1 MATQSASVIPQLG
14 GMLRYWRQERG
25 KSQLDLSLD
34 TGISQRHL
42 SFVESGRSIPSRD
55 FLSIVSDALN
65 IPLRE
70 RNVLLLASGYAP
82 LYSEQSLDADQMAIV
97 TRAIDR
103 MLQQHEPHPA
113 LVLDRHWNVIRTN
126 EAAPRFFGSFVD
138 LEARP
143 RPRNLLDLM
152 FDPAGMR
159 PFVEEWEE
167 VAAGLL
173 QRVRREAV
181 GQVIDAGLA
190 ELLERLHKY
199 PGVAGLKPPLA
210 PQIPVLPITFRR
222 GDERFSY
229 FSLITTVGTP
239 QCITA
244 QELRVEC
251 MFPSYANGTLARS
264 VGEIGGD
271 LDRRLLG
278 GGDGGGEQESGCDS
292 EAADGHERR
301 CPLWG
306 RV

>member
-1 MATQSASVIPQLG
+1 MGTQSVSAVPQLG
-14 GMLRYWRQERG
+14 ELLRSWRQERG

-42 SFVESGRSIPSRD
+42 SFVESGRSVPSRD
-55 FLSIVSDALN
+55 FLSTVSDALN

-82 LYSEQSLDADQMAIV
+82 LYNERNMDAEQMAIV

-113 LVLDRHWNVIRTN
+113 LVLDRYWNVIRTN
-126 EAAPRFFGSFVD
+126 EAAPRFFGSFID
-138 LEARP
+138 LKARP
-143 RPRNLLDLM
+143 KPRNLLDLM
-152 FDPAGMR
+152 FDPLGMR
-159 PFVEEWEE
+159 PFVEEWDK

-181 GQVIDAGLA
+181 GQVVDAGLA
-190 ELLERLHKY
+190 KLLERLRKY
-199 PGVAGLKPPLA
+199 PGVAALKPRPE
-210 PQIPVLPITFRR
+210 PQSPVLPMTFRR
-222 GDERFSY
+222 DDERFSY

-251 MFPSYANGTLARS
+251 MFPTHVEGS
-264 VGEIGGD
+264 
-271 LDRRLLG
+271 G
-278 GGDGGGEQESGCDS
+278 GGKLSNNE
-292 EAADGHERR
+292 
-301 CPLWG
+301 PLKLH
-306 RV
+306 VP

>member
-1 MATQSASVIPQLG
+1 MATQSASAVPQLG
-14 GMLRYWRQERG
+14 ELLRYWRNERR
-25 KSQLDLSLD
+25 KSQLDLSMD

-42 SFVESGRSIPSRD
+42 SFVESGRSSPSRD
-55 FLSIVSDALN
+55 FLSTISDALN

-82 LYSEQSLDADQMAIV
+82 LYSEQSVDAQQMAIV

-126 EAAPRFFGSFVD
+126 DAAPRFFGSFID

-143 RPRNLLDLM
+143 KPRNLLDLM

-159 PFVEEWEE
+159 PFVEEWEK

-181 GQVIDAGLA
+181 GQVLDA
-190 ELLERLHKY
+190 ELQQLIQQLRQY
-199 PGVAGLKPPLA
+199 PGVASLKPPSV
-210 PQIPVLPITFRR
+210 PQSPVLPITFRR
-222 GDERFSY
+222 GSERFSY

-251 MFPSYANGTLARS
+251 MFPS
-264 VGEIGGD
+264 
-271 LDRRLLG
+271 
-278 GGDGGGEQESGCDS
+278 
-292 EAADGHERR
+292 
-301 CPLWG
+301 
-306 RV
+306 

>member
-1 MATQSASVIPQLG
+1 MDMQSTSTVPQLG
-14 GMLRYWRQERG
+14 KLLRYWRQERG

-42 SFVESGRSIPSRD
+42 SFVESGRSAPSRD
-55 FLSIVSDALN
+55 FLFIVSDALN
-65 IPLRE
+65 VPLRE

-82 LYSEQSLDADQMAIV
+82 QYSEQSVDAEQMAIV

-113 LVLDRHWNVIRTN
+113 LVLDRYWNVVRTN
-126 EAAPRFFGSFVD
+126 KAAPQFFASFVD

-143 RPRNLLDLM
+143 KPRNLLDLM

-159 PFVEEWEE
+159 PFVEEWEK

-181 GQVIDAGLA
+181 GQILDAKLQD
-190 ELLERLHKY
+190 LLERLREY
-199 PGVAGLKPPLA
+199 PGVAALKPPLA
-210 PQIPVLPITFRR
+210 PQSPVLPVVFRR
-222 GDERFSY
+222 GKQRLSY

-251 MFPSYANGTLARS
+251 MFPT
-264 VGEIGGD
+264 
-271 LDRRLLG
+271 
-278 GGDGGGEQESGCDS
+278 DS
-292 EAADGHERR
+292 EEDEHR
-301 CPLWG
+301 
-306 RV
+306 

>member
-1 MATQSASVIPQLG
+1 MATQSTLAVPQLG
-14 GMLRYWRQERG
+14 ELLRHWRHERG

-42 SFVESGRSIPSRD
+42 SFVESGRSAPSRD

-82 LYSEQSLDADQMAIV
+82 QYSEQSMDAEQMAIV

-113 LVLDRHWNVIRTN
+113 LVLDRHWNVVRTN
-126 EAAPRFFGSFVD
+126 SAAPRFFGSFID
-138 LEARP
+138 LETRP
-143 RPRNLLDLM
+143 KPRNLLDLM

-159 PFVEEWEE
+159 PFVEEWEK

-173 QRVRREAV
+173 QRLQREAV
-181 GQVIDAGLA
+181 GQVLDAGLL
-190 ELLERLHKY
+190 ELLKRLRKY
-199 PGVAGLKPPLA
+199 PGVAELKPSVA
-210 PQIPVLPITFRR
+210 PQSPVLPIVFRR
-222 GDERFSY
+222 GNQRFSY

-251 MFPSYANGTLARS
+251 MFPVDPDGNDPAP
-264 VGEIGGD
+264 
-271 LDRRLLG
+271 DRRN
-278 GGDGGGEQESGCDS
+278 
-292 EAADGHERR
+292 
-301 CPLWG
+301 
-306 RV
+306 

>member
-1 MATQSASVIPQLG
+1 MATQSASTVPQLREI
-14 GMLRYWRQERG
+14 LRYWRHERG

-42 SFVESGRSIPSRD
+42 SFVESGRSAPSRD
-55 FLSIVSDALN
+55 FLSTVSDALN

-70 RNVLLLASGYAP
+70 RNVLLLASGFAP
-82 LYSEQSLDADQMAIV
+82 RYSEQNMDTEQMAIV
-97 TRAIDR
+97 TQAVDR

-113 LVLDRHWNVIRTN
+113 LVLDRYWNVIRTN
-126 EAAPRFFGSFVD
+126 QAAPRFFASFVD
-138 LEARP
+138 LETRP
-143 RPRNLLDLM
+143 KPRNLLDLM

-159 PFVEEWEE
+159 PFVEEWEK

-181 GQVIDAGLA
+181 GQVVDARLA
-190 ELLERLHKY
+190 ELLERLRKY
-199 PGVAGLKPPLA
+199 PGVAGLKPPLT
-210 PQIPVLPITFRR
+210 PQSPVLPITFRR

-251 MFPSYANGTLARS
+251 MFPTHAKGA
-264 VGEIGGD
+264 
-271 LDRRLLG
+271 
-278 GGDGGGEQESGCDS
+278 
-292 EAADGHERR
+292 
-301 CPLWG
+301 
-306 RV
+306 